1 MRSNIPGN
9 NAGNF
14 NESPSLAP
22 RKSKLVNRRAYYI
35 LYAGISILKADREE
49 VALKKAN
56 DKGAIRLVYSV
67 IRKEDGGREGE
78 LFKILVDAASPSDG

>member
-1 MRSNIPGN
+1 MKR
-9 NAGNF
+9 
-14 NESPSLAP
+14 
-22 RKSKLVNRRAYYI
+22 
-35 LYAGISILKADREE
+35 
-49 VALKKAN
+49 LKKAN

>member
-35 LYAGISILKADREE
+35 LYAGISILKADRE
-49 VALKKAN
+49 ALKKAN